1 MKPAWH
7 IRKAISDDSVKLE
20 NCMKSAY
27 AIYEQR
33 MGGIRL
39 PPLET
44 DYLHEIKHYPTWV
57 VESEASVLGGL
68 IIVFDDAQAV
78 IANIAVDPRFQGQ
91 GIGGALM
98 KFAESKAAE
107 NGFSELK
114 LATHPKLNENLAL
127 YQHLGWKETARD
139 ESRIF
144 MKKRIQAR

>member
-1 MKPAWH
+1 MNPAWH
-7 IRKAISDDSVKLE
+7 IRKAFPGDSVKLE

-39 PPLET
+39 PPLDT

-91 GIGGALM
+91 GIGG
-98 KFAESKAAE
+98 
-107 NGFSELK
+107 K
-114 LATHPKLNENLAL
+114 LATHPLLSENLAL